1 VRIGRLTD
9 WMLDAAAVSVTVVV
23 GVLVIGRF
31 LDSKPAHALDATPIA
46 GDVVEG
52 IRNAWHHVYDPTNA
66 P

>member
-1 VRIGRLTD
+1 MV
-9 WMLDAAAVSVTVVV
+9 DAAAVSVTAVV

-31 LDSKPAHALDATPIA
+31 LDSDLGHKLDGVPLA

-52 IRNAWHHVYDPTNA
+52 VRNAWHHVYDPTNA